1 MQRQIFSISIALSFC
16 LLVLLIGLIP
26 IWNPHSTA
34 ASQDKP
40 AAAEV
45 AAAIEGLQQDAAN
58 MTRSQMAERKFQEL
72 NSKASLDGTV
82 SVIVKL
88 RVAFRPEG
96 DLLGAAGVQAQLAV
110 IAQSRDSLMKEMDG
124 YDPASL
130 KLFEHVPYVA
140 MKVNAA
146 GLEKLRQSSDVIDI
160 HHDALLR
167 PALSRSVPFI
177 GAQYAWA
184 SGHTGA
190 GKTIAILD
198 TGVDKTHSFLSG
210 KVVSEACYSSNNPT
224 EHATSLCPGGVMES
238 TAADS
243 GRNCNVM
250 DDCDHGTHVAGI
262 A

>member
-82 SVIVKL
+82 SVIVRL

-96 DLLGAAGVQAQLAV
+96 DLLGAAEVQAQLAV
-110 IAQSRDSLMKEMDG
+110 IAQSQDSLMKEVTG
-124 YDPASL
+124 FDPASL
-130 KLFEHVPYVA
+130 KRFEYTPYLAV
-140 MKVNAA
+140 KVNAA
-146 GLEKLRQSSDVIDI
+146 GLEELRLSSNVIDI
-160 HHDALLR
+160 HEDKLLA
-167 PALSRSVPFI
+167 PSLAESAPLIAAPNM
-177 GAQYAWA
+177 WA
-184 SGHTGA
+184 NGY
-190 GKTIAILD
+190 
-198 TGVDKTHSFLSG
+198 TGV
-210 KVVSEACYSSNNPT
+210 
-224 EHATSLCPGGVMES
+224 
-238 TAADS
+238 
-243 GRNCNVM
+243 
-250 DDCDHGTHVAGI
+250 
-262 A
+262 